1 MWLRGNDKRAVHI
14 MEEKGAQGKKNIG
27 VGFPQNPFLLSSP
40 INKDDVIYIQ
50 HGFLLTFIL
59 SGNML
64 TYTLKSGPHQ
74 SSG

>member
-1 MWLRGNDKRAVHI
+1 MTKEQFTSWKKRAHK
-14 MEEKGAQGKKNIG
+14 EKNIG

-50 HGFLLTFIL
+50 HGFPLTFIL

>member
-1 MWLRGNDKRAVHI
+1 MWPRGNDKIEQFTSWKKRAHR
-14 MEEKGAQGKKNIG
+14 KKTR

-50 HGFLLTFIL
+50 HGLSLTFIL

-64 TYTLKSGPHQ
+64 T
-74 SSG
+74 